1 MQRPRIIIL
10 TALVLEASHIAGR
23 FAQKTPTSEKNVQ
36 FEHNE
41 YDIEMRVTGVG
52 AIRLPEIA
60 GDPPAAII
68 MAGLAGALDPE
79 LKIGDVIIDEA
90 STWHAKTLP
99 FPKRKIHTAQTL
111 VASVGDKS
119 SLFVKTGAAAVEME
133 NAAVRKL
140 AANWG
145 TAYLGIRSISD
156 KADQPL
162 DPAVL
167 KCINPFGGAKIEIV
181 YRTLRRPALMAEF
194 YRLFRDSNAALKTLS
209 PAVESIFAS

>member
-1 MQRPRIIIL
+1 MIL
-10 TALVLEASHIAGR
+10 TAIGMEASCIAGR
-23 FAQKTPTSEKNVQ
+23 FGQKTPNSEKHVQ
-36 FEHNE
+36 FEHNG
-41 YDIEMRVTGVG
+41 YDIDMRVTGVG

-90 STWHAKTLP
+90 STWPAKNLP
-99 FPKRKIHTAQTL
+99 IPRRKIHTAHSL

-119 SLFVKTGAAAVEME
+119 TLYASTGAAAVEME
-133 NAAVRKL
+133 NAAVREL
-140 AANWG
+140 ARKWG
-145 TAYLGIRSISD
+145 APYLGIRSISD

-167 KCINPFGGAKIEIV
+167 KCINPFGGAKMEIV
-181 YRTLRRPALMAEF
+181 YRTLRRPGLIAEF
-194 YRLFRDSNAALKTLS
+194 YRLFRDSSTALKTLA